1 MKTITTNT
9 GALLNSVAVANTFMP
24 KEGDFL
30 GKMVMVGND
39 GKLQVKAS
47 DLVQTIIYK
56 NIDFVSSDLT
66 DSDFKAFSI
75 DGKRLL
81 TTLKAAKTDEVSI
94 EIHAEHIVI
103 KSGRSKV
110 KIETMAN
117 TQTIEI
123 QSGNG
128 SSFDFSS
135 QIGGFEQILHAVDTN
150 NPKFELNG
158 AFLQIK
164 NGVFCIVSTDAKRL
178 AVVTTETTLNDKEV
192 IIPKSGIQT
201 IVKLFKGFN
210 ISAEIESTNLSVH
223 TDGISFS
230 TKLINGKFPEWQRIV
245 PQTLTQRITVDRY
258 RLSELLK
265 EASLFD
271 SSVSITIRNGE
282 ITIKDFE
289 GNTEVVDTVSDTNA
303 NIVFGINSRVL
314 LDFLAS
320 YNEDNVQ
327 IGFNGPNLPIM
338 LIANPNYKEVAMP
351 LVMQAETGVQDD
363 ESKAA

>member
-1 MKTITTNT
+1 
-9 GALLNSVAVANTFMP
+9 L
-24 KEGDFL
+24 E
-30 GKMVMVGND
+30 
-39 GKLQVKAS
+39 
-47 DLVQTIIYK
+47 IISKIY
-56 NIDFVSSDLT
+56 L
-66 DSDFKAFSI
+66 SI
-75 DGKRLL
+75 
-81 TTLKAAKTDEVSI
+81 S
-94 EIHAEHIVI
+94 
-103 KSGRSKV
+103 
-110 KIETMAN
+110 
-117 TQTIEI
+117 
-123 QSGNG
+123 
-128 SSFDFSS
+128 
-135 QIGGFEQILHAVDTN
+135 
-150 NPKFELNG
+150 
-158 AFLQIK
+158 
-164 NGVFCIVSTDAKRL
+164 
-178 AVVTTETTLNDKEV
+178 
-192 IIPKSGIQT
+192 
-201 IVKLFKGFN
+201 
-210 ISAEIESTNLSVH
+210 
-223 TDGISFS
+223 
-230 TKLINGKFPEWQRIV
+230 
-245 PQTLTQRITVDRY
+245 QTLTQRITVDRY